1 MQHPFELNGRVRST
15 YEAIERSLAL
25 GGDGATSLQLAAE
38 LHGEEFEL
46 LQKMTAFV
54 ETLSRS
60 KPWLE
65 PDEVACLR
73 GLATQLEN
81 GKRRGAALSVLVQKI
96 VRAPATAPLLKRAH
110 AAHLTELF
118 RRAMI
123 EDVQARVHEL
133 RAHLMKSGPGPDG
146 AVLNVTRAPYRLVRV
161 PATLDPRDAQGLE
174 ALYMVFDRFA
184 WRSKPSEIETNAF
197 SLAQQRLRHALK
209 TGKIL
214 TDDGTLIS
222 ERRGI
227 PKCELSDYVRDKLDW
242 IVEVSHMLQQVFD
255 HFYGPFSTTTDP
267 DGLCVIAPWALP
279 HAPKVVR
286 FSLAAR
292 NEILHTVNPLF
303 ESIGRRPYPLV
314 SGHDFPAV
322 WVPSHTIPDDPP
334 RMSPD
339 QLRRSCLELRQ
350 IGVHHHVEGR
360 PRPVRGRLTA

>member
-1 MQHPFELNGRVRST
+1 MQRPFELSGRVRVT
-15 YEAIERSLAL
+15 YEAIERSLAS

-38 LHGEEFEL
+38 LHGDEFQL
-46 LQKMTAFV
+46 LEKMTAFV

-65 PDEVACLR
+65 PDEVVRLR
-73 GLATQLEN
+73 ELATRLES

-118 RRAMI
+118 RRALM

-133 RAHLMKSGPGPDG
+133 RTQLAKRGPGPDG
-146 AVLNVTRAPYRLVRV
+146 AVLTVTRAPYRLVHLQ
-161 PATLDPRDAQGLE
+161 AEIEPRDAQALD

-209 TGKIL
+209 TGKVV
-214 TDDGTLIS
+214 TDDGTLIP

-227 PKCELSDYVRDKLDW
+227 PKCELSDPLRDKLDW
-242 IVEVSHMLQQVFD
+242 VVEVSHMLQQVFD

-279 HAPKVVR
+279 HAAKVAR

-292 NEILHTVNPLF
+292 NEILRTMNPLF
-303 ESIGRRPYPLV
+303 QSIGRRPYPLV
-314 SGHDFPAV
+314 AGHDFPLA
-322 WVPSHTIPDDPP
+322 WVPPHTIPDDPP
-334 RMSPD
+334 LLSPE

-350 IGVHHHVEGR
+350 IGVHHAPAAELSAR
-360 PRPVRGRLTA
+360 PAVA